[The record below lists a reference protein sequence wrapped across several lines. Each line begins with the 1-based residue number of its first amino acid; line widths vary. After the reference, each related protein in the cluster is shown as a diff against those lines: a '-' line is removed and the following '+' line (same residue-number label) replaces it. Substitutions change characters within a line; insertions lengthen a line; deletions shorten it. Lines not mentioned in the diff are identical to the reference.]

1 MKLSKIFSNG
11 LKAGLVPVMLT
22 TAMSVVAEPA
32 APKAA
37 PKPEPVH
44 SVFILPTSPQQGR
57 DPFFPSSTRPYQE
70 AVPPAAHHNEVVDI
84 STLLSLQ
91 GFSGT
96 TDQRLVI
103 INKRTFAVGDQAEV
117 STSQGKVRIQCLEI
131 STNTAVIEA
140 NGQRINLHYEKMP

>member
-1 MKLSKIFSNG
+1 MKLAKIFSNG
-11 LKAGLVPVMLT
+11 LKAGLVPVMLAA
-22 TAMSVVAEPA
+22 AMPMLAGPV

-44 SVFILPTSPQQGR
+44 SVFIMPTNPQQGR

-70 AVPPAAHHNEVVDI
+70 AVPSVVHHDVVDV
-84 STLLSLQ
+84 SSLLSFQ
-91 GFSGT
+91 GISGT
-96 TDQRLVI
+96 TDRRLVI